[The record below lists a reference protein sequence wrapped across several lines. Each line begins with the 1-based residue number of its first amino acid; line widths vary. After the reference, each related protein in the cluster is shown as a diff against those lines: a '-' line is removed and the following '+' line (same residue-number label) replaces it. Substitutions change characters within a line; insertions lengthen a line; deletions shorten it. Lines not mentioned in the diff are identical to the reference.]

1 MSKALKPLPAQQ
13 QADVK
18 FELACP
24 SCTKNREF
32 QSKSA
37 MLQAERKGTSC
48 YSCRTASNNK
58 KRIGTKTK
66 EKNPAWKG
74 FGTVPG
80 KVFSKLKRDAEKRNL
95 PFEITIED
103 IHNQYN
109 QQKELCAFSGFP
121 LVFGYDASVDRIDS
135 SKGYTIDNIQI
146 VHKDLNMMKRDMD
159 NTDFILWCRAVARW
173 GNE

>member
-1 MSKALKPLPAQQ
+1 MPALLETA
-13 QADVK
+13 K

-24 SCTKNREF
+24 SCAKNREF

-37 MLQAERKGTSC
+37 MLQAGRKGTSC
-48 YSCRTASNNK
+48 YSCRTAVNNK

-74 FGTVPG
+74 FGSVPG
-80 KVFSKLKRDAEKRNL
+80 KVFSKLKRDAEKRDL

-103 IHNQYN
+103 VYRQYN
-109 QQKELCAFSGFP
+109 QQQELCAFSG
-121 LVFGYDASVDRIDS
+121 LHIVFGSTASVDRIDS

-159 NTDFILWCRAVARW
+159 NMDFILWCRAVSRW
-173 GNE
+173 TNKT